1 MKRFINI
8 IMVAVSVML
17 MAAANVFAYKV
28 GDKITFGSYPFYE
41 DGREK
46 AIDWII
52 LDIDKNNNALLISD
66 YALDNVKYNE
76 VYEDV
81 TWETS
86 SIRKWLNN
94 DFLNKAFTDEQ
105 QSKIIVSYIENKD
118 NAEYK
123 TKGGNNTYDKL
134 FLLSIDEANRYFKND
149 ETRTA
154 YPTPYAK
161 SKRSVNGN
169 LWVSKEIVSTDRGG
183 SCFWWLRSSG
193 YRQYRTALVN
203 LGGRMD
209 SRGDNVDVGIFAVR
223 VALKINLN
231 NLKSAKISDISSEE
245 NVFAYKV
252 GDKITFGS
260 YPFYED
266 GREKAIDWVILDI
279 DENNNA
285 LVISDYALDNIKY
298 NEKFENITWENSTIR
313 KWLNNDFLNK
323 AFTDEQQIKIIVSYI
338 ENKDNA
344 KYNTRGG
351 NATKDKLF
359 LLSIEEVNKYFKNDK
374 ERVAVATPYVERTG
388 VLTINYLKKNH
399 YSTLKDEIREWEAAG
414 LPGGSC
420 WWWLRSPG
428 IHQYCAADVVPWGCV
443 NSYGSHVFNDHYAV
457 RPAFKINLNNLKST
471 KADSTSTV
479 AEFTKPPR
487 LSVGNVSYS
496 DSTNSNVLMAD
507 GEGNISFTVSN
518 TAAGGTAYN
527 LKAIVSAKDSNGN
540 AVQGISFENT
550 NEIGNIAPGK
560 SVNVNIPIKTG
571 ENLAGGT
578 AAFTITF
585 SEANGFEPDSKTI
598 KIQTVRTDPPDVQLA
613 EFGLDDT
620 EGELSFGNGNGIVE
634 PGESIVL
641 NLALLNNGDGATKGT
656 KITFESGDSEIH
668 FIDNTQF
675 SKGNIQ
681 PGGKVSLSTAF
692 SISRRYKGSSTLPI
706 KMKIT
711 DERKRFS
718 KEIPLN
724 IALKRSYPKTEII
737 HIASNYKK
745 PQKIKTQ
752 TDPLNNIPD
761 AKTQNKYGVAVI
773 IGVRNYE
780 NKVPPVLF
788 AINDAQTVRDYVV
801 KALGY
806 NPDNIIY
813 VENPT
818 KGQMEEIFGT
828 DKTHKGRLFNYIKP
842 DRSDVLVYY
851 AGHGAP
857 DQGTKTAFFV
867 PKDAN
872 PDYIRIGGYSMETF
886 YANLAKLP
894 AKNITVLTDACFSG
908 QTGDGRMIINH
919 ASPLAVSAKLPGTV
933 NSKISVFNA
942 GRDSEMASWY
952 AEKQHGLFTYY
963 FLLGLGGQ
971 ADTNNDKTITAGEI
985 DAYLQENVPGIARR
999 LYNREQH
1006 PVFTGNRNATI
1017 AEYK

>member
-1 MKRFINI
+1 
-8 IMVAVSVML
+8 ML
-17 MAAANVFAYKV
+17 MAAANVFAYEV
-28 GDKITFGSYPFYE
+28 GDIIEFGSYPYE
-41 DGREK
+41 ADGTEK
-46 AIDWII
+46 PIEWQI
-52 LDIDKNNNALLISD
+52 LK
-66 YALDNVKYNE
+66 KYN
-76 VYEDV
+76 
-81 TWETS
+81 
-86 SIRKWLNN
+86 
-94 DFLNKAFTDEQ
+94 
-105 QSKIIVSYIENKD
+105 
-118 NAEYK
+118 
-123 TKGGNNTYDKL
+123 
-134 FLLSIDEANRYFKND
+134 
-149 ETRTA
+149 
-154 YPTPYAK
+154 
-161 SKRSVNGN
+161 
-169 LWVSKEIVSTDRGG
+169 
-183 SCFWWLRSSG
+183 
-193 YRQYRTALVN
+193 
-203 LGGRMD
+203 
-209 SRGDNVDVGIFAVR
+209 
-223 VALKINLN
+223 
-231 NLKSAKISDISSEE
+231 
-245 NVFAYKV
+245 
-252 GDKITFGS
+252 
-260 YPFYED
+260 D
-266 GREKAIDWVILDI
+266 GT
-279 DENNNA
+279 A
-285 LVISDYALDNIKY
+285 LVISKYGLDAVRY
-298 NEKFENITWENSTIR
+298 NEEKENITWENSTVRI
-313 KWLNNDFLNK
+313 WLNNDFYNK
-323 AFTDEQQIKIIVSYI
+323 AFSNAEKSIII
-338 ENKDNA
+338 ENHINNKDNA
-344 KYNTRGG
+344 WNNTDSG
-351 NATKDKLF
+351 NNTYDKMF
-359 LLSIEEVNKYFKNDK
+359 LLSIDDVKKYFGSK
-374 ERVAVATPYVERTG
+374 EGRRAYSTPYARTNNTVSG
-388 VLTINYLKKNH
+388 KKVYTH
-399 YSTLKDEIREWEAAG
+399 VDY
-414 LPGGSC
+414 GSSC
-420 WWWLRSPG
+420 RWWLRSPG
-428 IHQYCAADVVPWGCV
+428 YYQINAANVSYDGNVDSDGYYV
-443 NSYGSHVFNDHYAV
+443 NYGDIAV
-457 RPAFKINLNNLKST
+457 RVAFKIDLNNYVNFKNNPM
-471 KADSTSTV
+471 KDS
-479 AEFTKPPR
+479 KPPR
-487 LSVGNVSYS
+487 LSVANISFT
-496 DSTNSNVLMAD
+496 DDANTKVLMAD
-507 GEGNISFTVSN
+507 GKGNISFTVIN
-518 TAAGGTAYN
+518 NQAGGTAYN
-527 LKAIVSAKDSNGN
+527 LKALISAKDSGGN
-540 AVQGISFENT
+540 VLQNVSFPAT
-550 NEIGNIAPGK
+550 KEIGNIAPGK
-560 SVNVNIPIKTG
+560 SVKADIPITGG

-598 KIQTVRTDPPDVQLA
+598 KIQTVKTDPPDVQLA

-641 NLALLNNGDGATKGT
+641 NLALLNNGDGITKDT
-656 KITFESGDSEIH
+656 KITFESGDAEIH

-711 DERKRFS
+711 DERNRFNR
-718 KEIPLN
+718 EIPLN

-737 HIASNYKK
+737 NIASNYKK

-872 PDYIRIGGYSMETF
+872 PDYIKIGGYSMETF
-886 YANLAKLP
+886 YANLAKLQ

-908 QTGDGRMIINH
+908 QTGDGRMIIKH
-919 ASPLAVSAKLPGTV
+919 ASPLAVSAKLPEAG

-942 GRDSEMASWY
+942 GRDNEMASWY

-971 ADTNNDKTITAGEI
+971 ADTNKDKTITAGEI

>member
-1 MKRFINI
+1 
-8 IMVAVSVML
+8 ML
-17 MAAANVFAYKV
+17 MAAANLFAYKV
-28 GDKITFGSYPFYE
+28 GDIIKFGSYPYE
-41 DGREK
+41 ANGTVRPIEWRVLANDGSK
-46 AIDWII
+46 
-52 LDIDKNNNALLISD
+52 ALLI
-66 YALDNVKYNE
+66 
-76 VYEDV
+76 
-81 TWETS
+81 
-86 SIRKWLNN
+86 
-94 DFLNKAFTDEQ
+94 
-105 QSKIIVSYIENKD
+105 
-118 NAEYK
+118 
-123 TKGGNNTYDKL
+123 TKNG
-134 FLLSIDEANRYFKND
+134 IDGV
-149 ETRTA
+149 
-154 YPTPYAK
+154 PYHK
-161 SKRSVNGN
+161 P
-169 LWVSKEIVSTDRGG
+169 GG
-183 SCFWWLRSSG
+183 S
-193 YRQYRTALVN
+193 
-203 LGGRMD
+203 
-209 SRGDNVDVGIFAVR
+209 
-223 VALKINLN
+223 
-231 NLKSAKISDISSEE
+231 
-245 NVFAYKV
+245 
-252 GDKITFGS
+252 
-260 YPFYED
+260 
-266 GREKAIDWVILDI
+266 
-279 DENNNA
+279 
-285 LVISDYALDNIKY
+285 
-298 NEKFENITWENSTIR
+298 ITWAESTIR
-313 KWLNNDFLNK
+313 KWLNNEFLNK
-323 AFTDEQQIKIIVSYI
+323 AFSPEQRRKIISSRI
-338 ENKDNA
+338 ANKDNA
-344 KYNTRGG
+344 TYNTRGG
-351 NATKDKLF
+351 IDTNDKLF
-359 LLSIEEVNKYFKNDK
+359 LLSIEEANTYFKSNDDRK
-374 ERVAVATPYVERTG
+374 AYPTPYA
-388 VLTINYLKKNH
+388 NLKTKD
-399 YSTLKDEIREWEAAG
+399 STT
-414 LPGGSC
+414 C

-428 IHQYCAADVVPWGCV
+428 DIQSSAASVSNDGNVY
-443 NSYGSHVFNDHYAV
+443 SYGNYLYNDHIAV
-457 RPAFKINLNNLKST
+457 RVALWLDLGILEST
-471 KADSTSTV
+471 QANGGSAAAKGGVSGTTGKTA
-479 AEFTKPPR
+479 AAKFTKPPR
-487 LSVGNVSYS
+487 LSVGNISYS

-507 GEGNISFTVSN
+507 GEGKISFTVSN
-518 TAAGGTAYN
+518 AVAGGTAYN
-527 LKAIVSAKDSNGN
+527 LKAFISATASDGKLLQDTKN
-540 AVQGISFENT
+540 
-550 NEIGNIAPGK
+550 IGDIAPGK
-560 SVNVNIPIKTG
+560 SAEINIPIKGG
-571 ENLAGGT
+571 ETLPNGT
-578 AAFTITF
+578 ATITITF

-641 NLALLNNGDGATKGT
+641 NLALLNNGDGIAKDT
-656 KITFESGDSEIH
+656 KITFESGDAEIH

-711 DERKRFS
+711 DERNRFS

-737 HIASNYKK
+737 NIASNYKK

-842 DRSDVLVYY
+842 NRSDVLVYY

-908 QTGDGRMIINH
+908 QTGDGKMIIKH
-919 ASPLAVSAKLPGTV
+919 ASPLAVSAKLPEAG

-971 ADTNNDKTITAGEI
+971 ADTNNDKTITTGEL
-985 DAYLQENVPGIARR
+985 DDYLQENVPYRARR
-999 LYNREQH
+999 MYNREQH
-1006 PVFTGNRNATI
+1006 PVFTGNRNAPLAT
-1017 AEYK
+1017 YK

>member
-17 MAAANVFAYKV
+17 MAAANVFAYEA
-28 GDKITFGSYPFYE
+28 GDIIEFGSYPYE
-41 DGREK
+41 ADGTEK
-46 AIDWII
+46 PIEWQI
-52 LDIDKNNNALLISD
+52 LKKYNDGTAFVISK

-76 VYEDV
+76 TRTDM
-81 TWETS
+81 TWET
-86 SIRKWLNN
+86 
-94 DFLNKAFTDEQ
+94 
-105 QSKIIVSYIENKD
+105 
-118 NAEYK
+118 
-123 TKGGNNTYDKL
+123 
-134 FLLSIDEANRYFKND
+134 
-149 ETRTA
+149 
-154 YPTPYAK
+154 
-161 SKRSVNGN
+161 
-169 LWVSKEIVSTDRGG
+169 
-183 SCFWWLRSSG
+183 
-193 YRQYRTALVN
+193 
-203 LGGRMD
+203 
-209 SRGDNVDVGIFAVR
+209 
-223 VALKINLN
+223 
-231 NLKSAKISDISSEE
+231 
-245 NVFAYKV
+245 
-252 GDKITFGS
+252 
-260 YPFYED
+260 
-266 GREKAIDWVILDI
+266 
-279 DENNNA
+279 
-285 LVISDYALDNIKY
+285 
-298 NEKFENITWENSTIR
+298 STIR
-313 KWLNNDFLNK
+313 KWLNNDFYNK
-323 AFTDEQQIKIIVSYI
+323 AFRNADKSLIKESYVV
-338 ENKDNA
+338 NKDNA
-344 KYNTRGG
+344 EYNTKGG
-351 NATKDKLF
+351 NNTRDKMF
-359 LLSIEEVNKYFKNDK
+359 LLSIDEAKRYFSRYEKRK
-374 ERVAVATPYVERTG
+374 LLPTPYAKG
-388 VLTINYLKKNH
+388 SNSKNGNL
-399 YSTLKDEIREWEAAG
+399 YTRVDT
-414 LPGGSC
+414 GGSC

-428 IHQYCAADVVPWGCV
+428 VDQRYAAYVDHDGAVHYSGDSV
-443 NSYGSHVFNDHYAV
+443 NDDSGAV
-457 RPAFKINLNNLKST
+457 RVAFKINLNNLKSPQI
-471 KADSTSTV
+471 DNGSSV

-487 LSVGNVSYS
+487 LSVRNVSYS

-507 GEGNISFTVSN
+507 GEGKISFTVAN
-518 TAAGGTAYN
+518 AAAGGTAYN
-527 LKAIVSAKDSNGN
+527 LKAFISATASDGKLLQDTKN
-540 AVQGISFENT
+540 
-550 NEIGNIAPGK
+550 IGDIAPGN
-560 SVNVNIPIKTG
+560 SAEVNIPIKGG
-571 ENLAGGT
+571 ENLPNGT
-578 AAFTITF
+578 ATITISF
-585 SEANGFEPDSKTI
+585 SEANGFEPEAKTI
-598 KIQTVRTDPPDVQLA
+598 QIQTVKLDPPDIQLA

-641 NLALLNNGDGATKGT
+641 NLALLNNGDGIAKGT
-656 KITFESGDSEIH
+656 KITFESGDSEIR

-692 SISRRYKGSSTLPI
+692 SISRRYNGSNTLPI

-711 DERKRFS
+711 DEHNRFN

-737 HIASNYKK
+737 NIASNYKK

-919 ASPLAVSAKLPGTV
+919 ASPLAVSAKLPGRV

-942 GRDSEMASWY
+942 GRDNEMASWY
-952 AEKQHGLFTYY
+952 AEKQHSLFTYY

-971 ADTNNDKTITAGEI
+971 ADTNNDKTITAGEL
-985 DAYLQENVPGIARR
+985 DDYLQENVPYRARR
-999 LYNREQH
+999 MYNREQH

>member
-17 MAAANVFAYKV
+17 MAAANVFAYEVGDKITFGSYPFYEDGREKAIDWIILDIDEDNNALVISDYALDNVKYNDQYVNITWENSTIRKWLNETFLNKAFTDEQRSKIIESKIDNKDNVKYKTIGGKDTYDKLFLLSIEEVNNYFKSDKARIAYPTPYAKSKRSVNGNLYVSSNDVSTDRGGSCWWWLRSPGSIQGSAAGVRLVGVVHSYGLYVNLDESAVRVAFKINLNDLKSAPTNVGNSSTDVFVYEV

-52 LDIDKNNNALLISD
+52 LDIDKNSNALVISD
-66 YALDNVKYNE
+66 YALDNVRYNE
-76 VYEDV
+76 YVVDI
-81 TWETS
+81 TWENS

-94 DFLNKAFTDEQ
+94 DFPNKAFTDEQ

-118 NAEYK
+118 NAKYQ

-161 SKRSVNGN
+161 SKRSVNGK
-169 LWVSKEIVSTDRGG
+169 LWVS
-183 SCFWWLRSSG
+183 
-193 YRQYRTALVN
+193 
-203 LGGRMD
+203 
-209 SRGDNVDVGIFAVR
+209 
-223 VALKINLN
+223 
-231 NLKSAKISDISSEE
+231 
-245 NVFAYKV
+245 
-252 GDKITFGS
+252 
-260 YPFYED
+260 
-266 GREKAIDWVILDI
+266 
-279 DENNNA
+279 
-285 LVISDYALDNIKY
+285 SDYI
-298 NEKFENITWENSTIR
+298 STAR
-313 KWLNNDFLNK
+313 
-323 AFTDEQQIKIIVSYI
+323 
-338 ENKDNA
+338 
-344 KYNTRGG
+344 
-351 NATKDKLF
+351 
-359 LLSIEEVNKYFKNDK
+359 
-374 ERVAVATPYVERTG
+374 
-388 VLTINYLKKNH
+388 
-399 YSTLKDEIREWEAAG
+399 
-414 LPGGSC
+414 GGSC

-428 IHQYCAADVVPWGCV
+428 NFQYRAARV
-443 NSYGSHVFNDHYAV
+443 NFDGSVFSYGYYSVNYDHNAV
-457 RPAFKINLNNLKST
+457 RPAFKINLNNLKSPPI
-471 KADSTSTV
+471 DNGSSV

-641 NLALLNNGDGATKGT
+641 NLTLLNNGDGITKDT

-681 PGGKVSLSTAF
+681 PGGKVSLNTAF
-692 SISRRYKGSSTLPI
+692 SISRRYKGSNTLPI

-711 DERKRFS
+711 DERNRFN

-737 HIASNYKK
+737 NIASNYKK

-872 PDYIRIGGYSMETF
+872 PDYIKIGGYSMETF

-908 QTGDGRMIINH
+908 QTGDGRMIIKH

-971 ADTNNDKTITAGEI
+971 ADTNNDKTIIAGEI

>member
-52 LDIDKNNNALLISD
+52 LDIDEDNNALVISD

-105 QSKIIVSYIENKD
+105 QSKIIKSNIANRD
-118 NAEYK
+118 NAKYK

-252 GDKITFGS
+252 GEKITFGS

-266 GREKAIDWVILDI
+266 GREKAIDWIILDI
-279 DENNNA
+279 DKNNNA
-285 LVISDYALDNIKY
+285 LVISDYALDNVEY
-298 NEKFENITWENSTIR
+298 NEKFEDVTWETSSIR

-323 AFTDEQQIKIIVSYI
+323 AFTDEQQSKIIKSNI
-338 ENKDNA
+338 ANRDNA
-344 KYNTRGG
+344 KYKTKGG
-351 NATKDKLF
+351 NNTYDKLF
-359 LLSIEEVNKYFKNDK
+359 LLSIDEANRYFKND
-374 ERVAVATPYVERTG
+374 ETRTAYPTPYAKSKRSVNGNLWVSKEI
-388 VLTINYLKKNH
+388 V
-399 YSTLKDEIREWEAAG
+399 STDR
-414 LPGGSC
+414 GGSC

-428 IHQYCAADVVPWGCV
+428 YLQNTAAYV
-443 NSYGSHVFNDHYAV
+443 NFDGNVLSFGYNVNNDYPAV
-457 RPAFKINLNNLKST
+457 RVAFKINLNNLKST
-471 KADSTSTV
+471 KTDSTSAV

-496 DSTNSNVLMAD
+496 DSTNSNVLMAN
-507 GEGNISFTVSN
+507 GEGNISFTVAN
-518 TAAGGTAYN
+518 AAAGGTAYN

-540 AVQGISFENT
+540 AVQGISFANT
-550 NEIGNIAPGK
+550 KTIGNIAPGK

-598 KIQTVRTDPPDVQLA
+598 KIQTVKTDPPDVQLA

-641 NLALLNNGDGATKGT
+641 NLALLNNGDGITKDT

-681 PGGKVSLSTAF
+681 PGGKVSLNTAF

-737 HIASNYKK
+737 NIASNYKK

-942 GRDSEMASWY
+942 SRDSEMASWY

-963 FLLGLGGQ
+963 FLLGLGGK
-971 ADTNNDKTITAGEI
+971 ADTNKDKTITAGEI

-999 LYNREQH
+999 LYNREQN